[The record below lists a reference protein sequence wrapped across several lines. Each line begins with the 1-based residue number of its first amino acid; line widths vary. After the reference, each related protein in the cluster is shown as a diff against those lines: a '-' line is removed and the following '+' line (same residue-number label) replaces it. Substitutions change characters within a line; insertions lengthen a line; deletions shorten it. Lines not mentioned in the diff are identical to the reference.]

1 MDTSAYP
8 TGTLT
13 LTRPIALAP
22 VPAVGAVRSYAASA
36 SLTLHGHS
44 RQVTF
49 PLTAQRTAQGI
60 EVSGSIPVL
69 FADWGIPD
77 PSFAGLVTTQ
87 NHGLLEFL
95 LKLGR
100 S

>member
-1 MDTSAYP
+1 
-8 TGTLT
+8 
-13 LTRPIALAP
+13 
-22 VPAVGAVRSYAASA
+22 
-36 SLTLHGHS
+36 
-44 RQVTF
+44 
-49 PLTAQRTAQGI
+49 
-60 EVSGSIPVL
+60 VSGSIPVL
-69 FADWGIPD
+69 FADWGIPN